1 MRAIWMV
8 SLLVFGY
15 FNSLNAQ
22 KLKMEMK
29 PGEMVEE
36 FTPEKSGIVRKLPE
50 GYYDK
55 TLAQILEKANKK
67 SLGTHIPTVSTS
79 EFIINYEVPPPAN
92 VKAVFEQAAATW
104 ANFLKSDIPIRIYV
118 KWRPLASGVLGS
130 AGAYS
135 SVRNFVGA
143 NKLNTWYPIALA
155 EKMAHANFNGTDSDI
170 VATFNSD
177 YPDWFIGTNGVPTD
191 KQIDLYSV
199 ALHEMG
205 HGLGFI
211 GQIQADVTSNSTS
224 SSTAG
229 YGYPGIFDQFI
240 FDNKNNLLV
249 DTLTYQNNSNQIFKQ
264 IISDSLYLKS
274 TSILRNN
281 AGNSARLYA
290 PKPSQ
295 FPPPPNPLGYKEG
308 SSVYHVDN
316 NIYGPGDINALMTP
330 QIAPGEIT
338 AQLGPIVKGIFNDM
352 GWYSSNIIDEDLRD
366 TEENQVLFSAK
377 VYSDTLWDE
386 KSLKLMYSIDK
397 SILSATPVTT
407 FTKTGSNTYSYLL
420 TLPKSTANR
429 KVSYYW
435 TANELSGKKFTS
447 PAEAPVIAGTKF
459 GSYNEFTI
467 GVDTI
472 KPIVVFSNPLKYIFN
487 SQTTI
492 PLPNL
497 LAIDNLGIDTIYM
510 EYSINGA
517 PLKGQGFNKL
527 AGDAYSYSNA
537 FTFSAGVLKSGD
549 IIKYRIIVKDKAKLT
564 NVVNLPAFGFYEF
577 KVLGIQASTKS
588 YVTNFDQQPYSD
600 FYLKGFSFSQ
610 PSGFNSPSLSSDHPY
625 EDGLEE
631 SYDGGGGSDKFTNND
646 ALLLK
651 PIIIRSDTA
660 KIYFDEVVLVE
671 PGEEGEAFLNVDGSV
686 NRNFFDYVIVQGSND
701 LGKTWSNFTDGW
713 DANTYS
719 IWQNA
724 WKSKTDKDGNSIALG
739 SPSLL
744 KKREINMLSSGKFKA
759 GDQVI
764 IRFRLHADV
773 AAHGWGWW
781 IDNLNIQGWST
792 ISNPILSIEPGFQNM
807 DLQISPN
814 PTNGRLLIQMSLSA
828 LGNAEKEVNI
838 LISDMMGKAILPKK
852 YLLTGDM
859 FKEELDL
866 SALGQGTYLLH
877 VQTGDK
883 LISRKIVLIK

>member
-1 MRAIWMV
+1 MRV
-8 SLLVFGY
+8 FLLGFLLVF
-15 FNSLNAQ
+15 SLINGLHAQ

-36 FTPEKSGIVRKLPE
+36 FTPEKSGIIRKLPAD
-50 GYYDK
+50 YYEK

-67 SLGTHIPTVSTS
+67 SMAINIPTVSTS
-79 EFIINYEVPPPAN
+79 EFIITYEVPPPAN

-118 KWRPLASGVLGS
+118 KWRPLATGILGS

-155 EKMAHANFNGTDSDI
+155 EKMAHINLNGTDSDI

-177 YPDWFIGTNGVPTD
+177 YPDWFIGTNGVPTN

-211 GQIQADVTSNSTS
+211 GQIQADITSNSTS
-224 SSTAG
+224 SATAG

-240 FDNKNNLLV
+240 FDNKNKLLV
-249 DTLTYQNNSNQIFKQ
+249 DTLTYQNNSNQLFKQ
-264 IISDSLYLKS
+264 IISDSLYLNS
-274 TSILRNN
+274 ASILRNN

-290 PKPSQ
+290 PKPTQIS
-295 FPPPPNPLGYKEG
+295 PKNPLGYMEG
-308 SSVYHVDN
+308 SSVYHVDQN
-316 NIYGPGDINALMTP
+316 TYPPGNINALMTP

-338 AQLGPIVKGIFNDM
+338 AQLGPIVKGIFNDI
-352 GWYSSNIIDEDLRD
+352 GWYSSNIIDAELKD
-366 TEENQVLFSAK
+366 TEESQVLFSAK

-386 KSLKLMYSIDK
+386 KSLKLMYSVDK

-459 GSYNEFTI
+459 GSYNEFVI
-467 GVDTI
+467 GVDTV
-472 KPIVVFSNPLKYIFN
+472 KPIVVYSNPLKYIFT

-517 PLKGQGFNKL
+517 ALKGQGFKKL
-527 AGDAYSYSNA
+527 VGDTYSYSNA
-537 FTFSAGVLKSGD
+537 FSFLAGVLKSGD
-549 IIKYRIIVKDKAKLT
+549 VIKYRIVVKDKAKIT
-564 NVVNLPAFGFYEF
+564 NVVNLPASGFYEF
-577 KVLGIQASTKS
+577 KVLGILASTKT
-588 YVTNFDQQPYSD
+588 YVSSFDQQPSAD
-600 FYLKGFSFSQ
+600 FYLKGFAFSQ
-610 PSGFNSPSLSSDHPY
+610 PTGFSSPSLSSDHPY
-625 EDGLEE
+625 ADGLEE

-646 ALLLK
+646 AVLLK

-660 KIYFDEVVLVE
+660 KIYFDEVALVE
-671 PGEEGEAFLNVDGSV
+671 PGDQGEAFLNVDGTV

-701 LGKTWSNFTDGW
+701 LGKTWANFTNGW
-713 DANTYS
+713 DANSFS

-724 WKSKTDKDGNSIALG
+724 WNSKTDKEGNSIALG

-744 KKREINMLSSGKFKA
+744 KKREIDMLASGKFKP

-773 AAHGWGWW
+773 GAHGWGWW
-781 IDNLNIQGWST
+781 IDNLNIQGSST
-792 ISNPILSIEPGFQNM
+792 ISNPILAIGPGTEIK
-807 DLQISPN
+807 DLQVSPN
-814 PTNGRLLIQMSLSA
+814 PTSGRLLIQMPLLSD
-828 LGNAEKEVNI
+828 GNKEVNI
-838 LISDMMGKAILPKK
+838 AFSDMMGKLILSKK
-852 YLLTGDM
+852 YQLTGDL

-866 SALGQGTYLLH
+866 SALAQGTYLLQ

>member
-1 MRAIWMV
+1 MRVFLLV
-8 SLLVFGY
+8 SLFVFSL
-15 FNSLNAQ
+15 FNSLFAQ

-29 PGEMVEE
+29 PGEMIEE
-36 FTPEKSGIVRKLPE
+36 YTPEKSGIIRKLPE
-50 GYYDK
+50 DYYDK

-67 SLGTHIPTVSTS
+67 SLSTNLSTVSTS
-79 EFIINYEVPPPAN
+79 EFIVTYEVPPPAN

-118 KWRPLASGVLGS
+118 KWRPLATGVLGS

-143 NKLNTWYPIALA
+143 NRLNTWYPIALA
-155 EKMAHANFNGTDSDI
+155 EKMAHANLNGGESDI
-170 VATFNSD
+170 LATFNSD
-177 YPDWFIGTNGVPTD
+177 YPDWFIGTNGVPTN

-211 GQIQADVTSNSTS
+211 GQIQADITSNSTS
-224 SSTAG
+224 LSKAG

-240 FDNKNNLLV
+240 FDSKNKRLV
-249 DTLTYQNNSNQIFKQ
+249 DTVAYKNNSNQIFKQ
-264 IISDSLYLKS
+264 IISDSLYFS
-274 TSILRNN
+274 SSSVLRNN
-281 AGNSARLYA
+281 DRSPARLYA
-290 PKPSQ
+290 PKPTQ
-295 FPPPPNPLGYKEG
+295 RLPTNPLGYMEG
-308 SSVYHVDN
+308 SSIYHVDQN
-316 NIYGPGDINALMTP
+316 TYPPGNINALMTP
-330 QIAPGEIT
+330 QIAQGEIT
-338 AQLGPIVKGIFNDM
+338 AQLGPIVEGIFNDI
-352 GWYSSNIIDEDLRD
+352 GWYSSNIIDEELRD

-397 SILSATPVTT
+397 SILSATPVTS

-420 TLPKSTANR
+420 SLPKSTANR

-459 GSYNEFTI
+459 GSYNEFVI
-467 GVDTI
+467 GVDTV
-472 KPIVVFSNPLKYIFN
+472 KPIVVYSNPLKYIFT

-492 PLPNL
+492 PLPTL
-497 LAIDNLGIDTIYM
+497 LAQDNIGIDTIYM
-510 EYSINGA
+510 EYAINGA
-517 PLKGQGFNKL
+517 ALKGQGFKKL
-527 AGDAYSYSNA
+527 VGDTYSYSTA
-537 FTFSAGVLKSGD
+537 FSFLAGTLKSGD
-549 IIKYRIIVKDKAKLT
+549 VIKYRIVVKDKAKIT
-564 NVVNLPAFGFYEF
+564 NVVNLPTNGFYEF
-577 KVLGIQASTKS
+577 KVINILASTKS
-588 YVTNFDQQPYSD
+588 YVNNFDQQPFSE
-600 FYLKGFSFSQ
+600 FYLKGLNFSQ
-610 PSGFNSPSLSSDHPY
+610 PAGFTSPSLNSEHPY
-625 EDGLEE
+625 ADGVEE

-646 ALLLK
+646 AILLK

-660 KIYFDEVVLVE
+660 KIYFDEVALVE
-671 PGEEGEAFLNVDGSV
+671 PGELGEAFLNVDGSV

-701 LGKTWSNFTDGW
+701 LGKTWFDFSDGW
-713 DANTYS
+713 DANAHS
-719 IWQNA
+719 IWLKA
-724 WKSKTDKDGNSIALG
+724 WESKTDKDGNSTATG

-744 KKREINMLSSGKFKA
+744 KKREIDMLASGKFKP

-773 AAHGWGWW
+773 GAHGWGWW
-781 IDNLNIQGWST
+781 IDNLNIQGAST
-792 ISNPILSIEPGFQNM
+792 ISNPILAIEPGTEIR
-807 DLQISPN
+807 DLLVSPN
-814 PTNGRLLIQMSLSA
+814 PTSGRLLIQMPLVGTENKA
-828 LGNAEKEVNI
+828 VNI
-838 LISDMMGKAILPKK
+838 VFSDMMGKMLISKK
-852 YLLTGDM
+852 YQLTGNL

-866 SALGQGTYLLH
+866 SALAQGTYLLH

>member
-1 MRAIWMV
+1 MRV
-8 SLLVFGY
+8 FLSGFLLVFSIING
-15 FNSLNAQ
+15 LHAQ

-55 TLAQILEKANKK
+55 TLAQILENASKK
-67 SLGTHIPTVSTS
+67 SLAINIPTVSTS
-79 EFIINYEVPPPAN
+79 EVIITYEVPPPAN
-92 VKAVFEQAAATW
+92 VKSVFEQAAATW
-104 ANFLKSDIPIRIYV
+104 ANYLKSDIPIRIYV
-118 KWRPLASGVLGS
+118 KWRPLATGILGS

-155 EKMAHANFNGTDSDI
+155 EKMAHTNLNGTDSDI

-177 YPDWFIGTNGVPTD
+177 FPDWFIGTNGVPTSN
-191 KQIDLYSV
+191 QIDLYSV
-199 ALHEMG
+199 VLHEMG

-224 SSTAG
+224 LATAT

-240 FDNKNNLLV
+240 FDSKNKQLV
-249 DTLTYQNNSNQIFKQ
+249 DTLTYKKNSNELFKQ
-264 IISDSLYLKS
+264 IISDSLFFS
-274 TSILRNN
+274 SNAVLRNN
-281 AGNSARLYA
+281 SNASARLYA
-290 PKPSQ
+290 PKPTQ
-295 FPPPPNPLGYKEG
+295 RNPTNPMGYIEG
-308 SSVYHVDN
+308 SSVYHVDQN
-316 NIYGPGDINALMTP
+316 TYPPGNLNALMTP
-330 QIAPGEIT
+330 QIARGEIT
-338 AQLGPIVKGIFNDM
+338 AQLGPIVKGMFNDI
-352 GWYSSNIIDEDLRD
+352 GWYSSNIIDAELND

-386 KSLKLMYSIDK
+386 KSLKLMYSVDK
-397 SILSATPVTT
+397 SILSATPVTS
-407 FTKTGSNTYSYLL
+407 FTKTGANTYSYLL
-420 TLPKSTANR
+420 SLPKSTANR

-459 GSYNEFTI
+459 GSYNEFVI
-467 GVDTI
+467 GVDTV
-472 KPIVVFSNPLKYIFN
+472 KPIVVYSNPLIYIFT
-487 SQTTI
+487 SQTNI

-497 LAIDNLGIDTIYM
+497 LASDNLGIDTIYM
-510 EYSINGA
+510 EYAINGA
-517 PLKGQGFNKL
+517 ALKGQGFKKL
-527 AGDAYSYSNA
+527 IGDTYSYSNA
-537 FTFSAGVLKSGD
+537 FSFLAGTLKSGD
-549 IIKYRIIVKDKAKLT
+549 VIKYRIVVKDKAKIT
-564 NVVNLPAFGFYEF
+564 NLVNLPASGFYEF
-577 KVLGIQASTKS
+577 KVLGILASTKT
-588 YVTNFDQQPYSD
+588 YVSSFDQQPSAD
-600 FYLKGFSFSQ
+600 FYLKGFTFSQ
-610 PSGFNSPSLSSDHPY
+610 PTGFSSPSLSSDHPY
-625 EDGLEE
+625 ADGIEE

-646 ALLLK
+646 AVLLK

-660 KIYFDEVVLVE
+660 KIYFDEVALVE
-671 PGEEGEAFLNVDGSV
+671 PGDQGEAFLNVDGTV

-713 DANTYS
+713 DANSFS

-724 WKSKTDKDGNSIALG
+724 WNSRTDKDGNSTATG

-744 KKREINMLSSGKFKA
+744 KKREIDMLASGKFKA

-773 AAHGWGWW
+773 GAHGWGWW
-781 IDNLNIQGWST
+781 IDNLNIQGSST
-792 ISNPILSIEPGFQNM
+792 ISNPILAIEPGTEIK
-807 DLQISPN
+807 DLIVSPN
-814 PTNGRLLIQMSLSA
+814 PTSGRLLVQMPLLA
-828 LGNAEKEVNI
+828 DGNKEVNI
-838 LISDMMGKAILPKK
+838 VFSDMMGKLILSKK
-852 YLLTGDM
+852 YQVTGDM
-859 FKEELDL
+859 FKEELEL
-866 SALGQGTYLLH
+866 SALAQGTYLLQ